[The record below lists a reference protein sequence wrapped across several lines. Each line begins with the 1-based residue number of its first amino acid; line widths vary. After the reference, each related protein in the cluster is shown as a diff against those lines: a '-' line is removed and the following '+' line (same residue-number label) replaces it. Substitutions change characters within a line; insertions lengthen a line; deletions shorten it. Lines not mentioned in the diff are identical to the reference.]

1 MKKND
6 EETVN
11 EEKTPKK
18 SFTETI
24 ALMVRRRW
32 LSNTAQTIAI
42 VVILLAAF
50 IGINL
55 YVQSLEL
62 EPIDVTKNK
71 IYTLSDASKDVIK
84 NVNKDVKIY
93 LYGIEEDSTIA
104 DFIKQY
110 TKVNNHITSE
120 ILTEKSNLEKVQ
132 KYELTSGYEIIII
145 ECGDAS
151 KLIDSSYE
159 LYSYDYTTGQEVD
172 QTEQVLT
179 NSILALASD
188 QKPKLYFTTGHQE
201 YTLEKDLLVLGT
213 YLKNEAY
220 DAAQLNLL
228 TEGKVPDDCSIL
240 VIMAPVKDF
249 TEQEVESVLTYINNG
264 GNLIIASDIGNLAE
278 TYPNLQRVYDQYGT
292 TLNHSGYVYE
302 TDSKYA
308 LPNYPS
314 IFMPRVSDSHDI
326 TSEIYSEGTTLWLP
340 FAGKLTFASEEEMK
354 NLKVEKEDLLYS
366 SEESLFVNNLEL
378 SAEEAAKS
386 ADKGSN
392 IISSL
397 LTKTIKDAEG
407 EEPALESKAL
417 IIANATFITD
427 YKVKQLSENY
437 PISYLANNKDY
448 VLNSVAYLTK
458 KENTLKIRKD
468 MSTSTYTATE
478 QQHKIVLAIIFI
490 VPLTIIIAGIVVWN
504 LRRRKR

>member
-172 QTEQVLT
+172 QTEQILT
-179 NSILALASD
+179 KSILALASD

-326 TSEIYSEGTTLWLP
+326 TSEIYSEG
-340 FAGKLTFASEEEMK
+340 
-354 NLKVEKEDLLYS
+354 
-366 SEESLFVNNLEL
+366 VN
-378 SAEEAAKS
+378 
-386 ADKGSN
+386 
-392 IISSL
+392 
-397 LTKTIKDAEG
+397 
-407 EEPALESKAL
+407 P
-417 IIANATFITD
+417 
-427 YKVKQLSENY
+427 
-437 PISYLANNKDY
+437 
-448 VLNSVAYLTK
+448 
-458 KENTLKIRKD
+458 
-468 MSTSTYTATE
+468 
-478 QQHKIVLAIIFI
+478 
-490 VPLTIIIAGIVVWN
+490 
-504 LRRRKR
+504 

>member
-24 ALMVRRRW
+24 ALMVRSRW

-93 LYGIEEDSTIA
+93 LYGIEEDSTLA

-179 NSILALASD
+179 NSILAL
-188 QKPKLYFTTGHQE
+188 
-201 YTLEKDLLVLGT
+201 
-213 YLKNEAY
+213 
-220 DAAQLNLL
+220 
-228 TEGKVPDDCSIL
+228 
-240 VIMAPVKDF
+240 
-249 TEQEVESVLTYINNG
+249 
-264 GNLIIASDIGNLAE
+264 
-278 TYPNLQRVYDQYGT
+278 
-292 TLNHSGYVYE
+292 
-302 TDSKYA
+302 
-308 LPNYPS
+308 
-314 IFMPRVSDSHDI
+314 
-326 TSEIYSEGTTLWLP
+326 
-340 FAGKLTFASEEEMK
+340 
-354 NLKVEKEDLLYS
+354 
-366 SEESLFVNNLEL
+366 
-378 SAEEAAKS
+378 
-386 ADKGSN
+386 
-392 IISSL
+392 SSL
-397 LTKTIKDAEG
+397 L
-407 EEPALESKAL
+407 ALQTSR
-417 IIANATFITD
+417 
-427 YKVKQLSENY
+427 
-437 PISYLANNKDY
+437 
-448 VLNSVAYLTK
+448 
-458 KENTLKIRKD
+458 TL
-468 MSTSTYTATE
+468 
-478 QQHKIVLAIIFI
+478 F
-490 VPLTIIIAGIVVWN
+490 
-504 LRRRKR
+504 